1 MIRCRNSIYITT
13 TGIAISPIFVKIKC
27 LLYTVIAFCTTLRMR
42 SADTGRI
49 MTAFSR
55 EIYAKNPEASLVDV
69 KHYDT
74 VKDGSG
80 KRIPLFY
87 MQLDTE
93 KTSKENFGPTATDSQ
108 LAGYAAKRIGFYNFT
123 ATSYEYKPSDAE
135 KEEKLISDL
144 DFYLKYKFK
153 DYNDL
158 ISLRMASI
166 LPIINLYLFRF

>member
-1 MIRCRNSIYITT
+1 MRNDSSKNKRISSNKGNTMVETLVAFTVLMIVL
-13 TGIAISPIFVKIKC
+13 G

-93 KTSKENFGPTATDSQ
+93 KTSKDNFGPTATDSQ

-135 KEEKLISDL
+135 KEEKLIIPSVL
-144 DFYLKYKFK
+144 DVEYKT
-153 DYNDL
+153 
-158 ISLRMASI
+158 
-166 LPIINLYLFRF
+166 P